1 MLPLQPTTLPLED
14 WSISVSEPLLKLKNT
29 KKYSGP
35 DKWELIL
42 VCPEEGEGLCNCT
55 VFFLIYGQSRQSILF
70 IVTFI
75 KMLAEKRWEWK
86 SIFRYRAKNRYQGNR
101 KIYASKTYVKI

>member
-1 MLPLQPTTLPLED
+1 MED

-29 KKYSGP
+29 KKSSGP

-42 VCPEEGEGLCNCT
+42 VCPEEGEGRCNCT
-55 VFFLIYGQSRQSILF
+55 VFFFIYGQSRQNILF

-75 KMLAEKRWEWK
+75 KMLAEKRWEW
-86 SIFRYRAKNRYQGNR
+86 SGNPSSDTEP
-101 KIYASKTYVKI
+101 KIDIRVIEKYMHLIHI